1 MAENLLSI
9 LEDALISNKLATFR
23 EFVTL
28 PNYCNNNDLYNYW
41 LEQGSNMPLNT
52 SEIILDGSIGGGK
65 TTFSNYYFAYRVY
78 RLFAQGSPQAQLHLA
93 LNTEI
98 YCLYFSVS
106 LDMAKKSGFMQLYNI
121 FNECAWFNENYP
133 IDKSLKSSISF
144 PNKFHIDYASSES
157 HQIGLSI
164 WGFILDE
171 ANFRSG
177 GVGAGMAEEYQEV
190 TLLYNQ
196 LMDRLVSRFSNP
208 DGSVNALAILISS
221 ASYQS
226 SFVEKRKQVVKDDK
240 WTKCITSVSYEV
252 KPERYASEKFEVFIG
267 SGSAEPC
274 IIDSEEQ
281 KTRIFNAIGILGTG
295 EEDKFIR
302 HVPINLL
309 KNFKDNIALALQNH
323 CGVPT
328 MVQGSFMSNMKYLYE
343 SYVEDIPNIFS
354 TDNIEASTDDDTQII
369 EYIIPNL
376 IQYPDR
382 PHSLYLDLSM
392 SGDRGCLTCYRYD
405 GRVNNLDM
413 HTRVF
418 CLRIIPPHYPAST
431 KISKVQQFVFD
442 ISQFVNLVAFAS
454 DQFQSE
460 SLRQEVVSE
469 LALENIR
476 ISLDSTDRPFLHWQ
490 RGLVEGRIR
499 QSADALLEQ
508 EVQEA
513 VHDYKRHRVI
523 KAKNSSDDIL
533 QSNVG
538 AFFLSDTFGK
548 AGGGIDDL
556 YGKGKIN
563 IVGGRT
569 VDKIL
574 RLYESS
580 AIYEQG
586 GDVNKINN
594 DDLLRE
600 LGYKTSL

>member
-1 MAENLLSI
+1 MAKENLLDI
-9 LEDALISNKLATFR
+9 LDEVLNNVTLVDFKT
-23 EFVTL
+23 FVTS
-28 PNYCNNNDLYNYW
+28 PDFCNNQDLYQYW
-41 LEQGSNMPLNT
+41 IDKGMSIDPKT

-78 RLFAQGSPQAQLHLA
+78 RMFAQGSPQAQLHLA

-106 LDMAKKSGFMQLYNI
+106 LDMAKKSGFLQLRNI
-121 FNECAWFNENYP
+121 FDECAWFNENYP
-133 IDKSLKSSISF
+133 IDKGLKSSISF
-144 PNKFHIDYASSES
+144 PNKFHIDYASTES

-177 GVGAGMAEEYQEV
+177 GVGTGVAEEYQEV

-240 WTKCITSVSYEV
+240 WTTCITSVSYEV
-252 KPERYASEKFEVFIG
+252 KPERYAKETFEVFIG

-274 IIDSEEQ
+274 FIESDEQ
-281 KTRIFNAIGILGTG
+281 RTRLFEAIGVLGTG
-295 EEDKFIR
+295 EEEKFIR

-328 MVQGSFMSNMKYLYE
+328 MIQGSFMSNLKYLYD
-343 SYVEDIPNIFS
+343 SYTEDIPSIF
-354 TDNIEASTDDDTQII
+354 TTENIEASNENDTQII
-369 EYIIPNL
+369 EYLIPNN
-376 IQYPDR
+376 IQFAER
-382 PHSLYLDLSM
+382 PHSIYLDLSM
-392 SGDRGCLTCYRYD
+392 SGDKGNITCFRYD
-405 GRVNNLDM
+405 GKNEKGLDV

-418 CLRIIPPHYPAST
+418 SIKIIPPHYPYAT
-431 KISKVQQFVFD
+431 KISKVQQFIFD
-442 ISQFVNLVAFAS
+442 IAQYINLVSFAS

-460 SLRQEVVSE
+460 QVRQEVLSG
-469 LALENIR
+469 LGLENIR
-476 ISLDSTDRPFLHWQ
+476 ISLDSTDRPYLHWQ

-499 QSADALLEQ
+499 QPKDDLLET

-523 KAKNSSDDIL
+523 KAKGSSDDNL
-533 QSNVG
+533 QGNVG
-538 AFFLSDTFGK
+538 AFFLSDTYGK
-548 AGGGIDDL
+548 TGGSIEDL
-556 YGKGKIN
+556 YPNKLNLI
-563 IVGGRT
+563 GG
-569 VDKIL
+569 V
-574 RLYESS
+574 
-580 AIYEQG
+580 AIEK
-586 GDVNKINN
+586 VLK
-594 DDLLRE
+594 E
-600 LGYKTSL
+600 LSYT

>member
-1 MAENLLSI
+1 MKENPFDI
-9 LEDALISNKLATFR
+9 LTDVLTNTNIVSFK
-23 EFVTL
+23 EFVTS
-28 PNYCNNNDLYNYW
+28 PNYCNNHDLYDYW
-41 LEQGSNMPLNT
+41 LKQGSEMPNNI

-93 LNTEI
+93 QNTEI

-106 LDMAKKSGFMQLYNI
+106 LDMAKKSGFLQLYNI
-121 FNECAWFNENYP
+121 FNECVWFNENYP
-133 IDKSLKSSISF
+133 IDKGLKSSISF

-157 HQIGLSI
+157 HQIGLSV

-226 SFVEKRKQVVKDDK
+226 SFVEKRKAVVKGDR

-252 KPERYASEKFEVFIG
+252 KPERYAEEKFEVFIG

-274 IIDSEEQ
+274 IIESDEQ
-281 KTRIFNAIGILGTG
+281 RTRIFDAIGILGTG
-295 EEDKFIR
+295 EEDTFIR
-302 HVPINLL
+302 HVPVNLL

-328 MVQGSFMSNMKYLYE
+328 MVQGSFMSNLKYLYE
-343 SYVEDIPNIFS
+343 SYTEDIPMIFT
-354 TDNIEASTDDDTQII
+354 TDKIEASTDNDTQII
-369 EYIIPNL
+369 EYLIPKN
-376 IQYPDR
+376 IEFAER
-382 PHSLYLDLSM
+382 PHSMYLDMSM
-392 SGDRGCLTCYRYD
+392 SGDRGCLTCVRYD
-405 GRVNNLDM
+405 GRVNNLDK

-418 CLRIIPPHYPAST
+418 CIKIIPPHYPAST
-431 KISKVQQFVFD
+431 KISKIQQFVFD
-442 ISQFVNLVAFAS
+442 ISQFINLVAFAS
-454 DQFQSE
+454 DQYQSE
-460 SLRQEVVSE
+460 QVRQEVMSE
-469 LALENIR
+469 LGLENIR

-490 RGLVEGRIR
+490 RGLVEGRLK
-499 QSADALLEQ
+499 QTADELLEQ

-523 KAKNSSDDIL
+523 KNKNSTDDIL
-533 QSNVG
+533 QANVG

-548 AGGGIDDL
+548 NGGSIEDL
-556 YGKGKIN
+556 YAGRERIN
-563 IVGGRT
+563 IIGGKS

-574 RLYESS
+574 R
-580 AIYEQG
+580 
-586 GDVNKINN
+586 
-594 DDLLRE
+594 E
-600 LGYKTSL
+600 LGYES

>member
-1 MAENLLSI
+1 MKENPFDI
-9 LEDALISNKLATFR
+9 LTNVLTNNNVVSFK
-23 EFVTL
+23 EFVTS
-28 PNYCNNNDLYNYW
+28 PNYCNNHDLYDYW
-41 LEQGSNMPLNT
+41 LKQGTDMPNNI

-93 LNTEI
+93 QNTEI

-106 LDMAKKSGFMQLYNI
+106 LDMAKKSGFLQLYNI
-121 FNECAWFNENYP
+121 FNECVWFNENYP
-133 IDKSLKSSISF
+133 IDKGLKSSISF

-157 HQIGLSI
+157 HQIGLSV

-226 SFVEKRKQVVKDDK
+226 SFVEKRKAVVKGDK

-252 KPERYASEKFEVFIG
+252 KPERYSEDKFEVFIG

-274 IIDSEEQ
+274 IIESDEQ
-281 KTRIFNAIGILGTG
+281 RTRIFDAIGVLGTG
-295 EEDKFIR
+295 EENTFIR
-302 HVPINLL
+302 HVPVNLL

-328 MVQGSFMSNMKYLYE
+328 MVAGSFMSNLKYLYE
-343 SYVEDIPNIFS
+343 SYTEDIPMIFT
-354 TDNIEASTDDDTQII
+354 TDKIEASTDDDTQII
-369 EYIIPNL
+369 EYLIPKN
-376 IQYPDR
+376 IEFPER
-382 PHSLYLDLSM
+382 PHSMYLDMSM
-392 SGDRGCLTCYRYD
+392 SGDRGCLTCVRYD
-405 GRVNNLDM
+405 GRVNNLDQ

-418 CLRIIPPHYPAST
+418 CIKIVPPHYPAST
-431 KISKVQQFVFD
+431 KISKIQQFVFD
-442 ISQFVNLVAFAS
+442 ISQFINLVAFAS
-454 DQFQSE
+454 DQYQSE
-460 SLRQEVVSE
+460 QVRQEVMSE
-469 LALENIR
+469 LGLENIR

-490 RGLVEGRIR
+490 RGLVEGRLK
-499 QSADALLEQ
+499 QTKDDLLEQ

-513 VHDYKRHRVI
+513 VHDYKRHRVV
-523 KAKNSSDDIL
+523 KNKNSTDDIL
-533 QSNVG
+533 QANVG

-548 AGGGIDDL
+548 NGGSIEDL
-556 YGKGKIN
+556 YAGKERIN
-563 IVGGRT
+563 IIGGKS

-574 RLYESS
+574 R
-580 AIYEQG
+580 
-586 GDVNKINN
+586 
-594 DDLLRE
+594 E
-600 LGYKTSL
+600 LGYE

>member
-1 MAENLLSI
+1 MESQESI
-9 LEDALISNKLATFR
+9 LDILTEALSTDKLVSFK
-23 EFVTL
+23 EFVTS
-28 PNYCNNNDLYNYW
+28 PSFCNNQDLYDYW
-41 LEQGSNMPLNT
+41 IKKGTDIPLKT

-106 LDMAKKSGFMQLYNI
+106 LDMAKKSGFLQLYNI
-121 FNECAWFNENYP
+121 FNECVWFNENYP
-133 IDKSLKSSISF
+133 IDKGLKSSISF

-157 HQIGLSI
+157 HQIGLSV

-226 SFVEKRKQVVKDDK
+226 SFVEKRKQAVKDDK
-240 WTKCITSVSYEV
+240 WTTCITSVSYEV

-274 IIDSEEQ
+274 IIESDEQ
-281 KTRIFNAIGILGTG
+281 RTRLFQAIGVLGTG

-302 HVPINLL
+302 FVPVNLL
-309 KNFKDNIALALQNH
+309 KNFKANIALALQNH

-328 MVQGSFMSNMKYLYE
+328 MVQGSFMSNLKYLYE
-343 SYVEDIPNIFS
+343 SYTEDIPNIF
-354 TDNIEASTDDDTQII
+354 TTNDIEASTDNDTQII
-369 EYIIPNL
+369 EYLIPNN
-376 IQYPDR
+376 IQFPER
-382 PHSLYLDLSM
+382 PHSIYLDLSTQ
-392 SGDRGCLTCYRYD
+392 GDRGCITCFRYN
-405 GRVNNLDM
+405 GRVNNLDQ

-418 CLRIIPPHYPAST
+418 CIKIIPPHYPAST
-431 KISKVQQFVFD
+431 KISKVQQFIMD
-442 ISQFVNLVAFAS
+442 ISQYVNLVAFAS

-460 SLRQEVVSE
+460 SLRQEILSD
-469 LALENIR
+469 LGLDNIR

-490 RGLVEGRIR
+490 RGLVEGRLK
-499 QSADALLEQ
+499 QTADTLLEQ

-513 VHDYKRHRVI
+513 VHDFKRHRVV
-523 KAKNSSDDIL
+523 KNKNSSDDVL

-548 AGGGIDDL
+548 SGGTIEDL
-556 YGKGKIN
+556 YGNDNKIN
-563 IVGGRT
+563 IIGGKS
-569 VDKIL
+569 VDRI
-574 RLYESS
+574 
-580 AIYEQG
+580 
-586 GDVNKINN
+586 
-594 DDLLRE
+594 LRE
-600 LGYKTSL
+600 LGYE

>member
-1 MAENLLSI
+1 MASQESI
-9 LEDALISNKLATFR
+9 LDILTEAFSTDKLVSFN
-23 EFVTL
+23 EFVTS
-28 PNYCNNNDLYNYW
+28 PSFCNNQDLYDYW
-41 LEQGSNMPLNT
+41 IKKGTDIPLKT

-106 LDMAKKSGFMQLYNI
+106 LDMAKKSGFLQLYNI
-121 FNECAWFNENYP
+121 FNECVWFNENYP
-133 IDKSLKSSISF
+133 IDKGLKSSISF

-157 HQIGLSI
+157 HQIGLSV

-226 SFVEKRKQVVKDDK
+226 SFVEKRKQAVKDDK
-240 WTKCITSVSYEV
+240 WTTCITSVSYEV
-252 KPERYASEKFEVFIG
+252 KPERYATEKFEVFIG

-274 IIDSEEQ
+274 IIESDEQ
-281 KTRIFNAIGILGTG
+281 RTRLFQAIGVLGTG

-302 HVPINLL
+302 FVPINLL
-309 KNFKDNIALALQNH
+309 KNFKSNIALALQNH

-328 MVQGSFMSNMKYLYE
+328 MVQGSFMSNLKYLYE
-343 SYVEDIPNIFS
+343 SYTEDIPNIFTTS
-354 TDNIEASTDDDTQII
+354 DIEASTDNDTQII
-369 EYIIPNL
+369 EYLIPNN
-376 IQYPDR
+376 IQFPER
-382 PHSLYLDLSM
+382 PHSIYLDLSTQ
-392 SGDRGCLTCYRYD
+392 GDRGCITCFRYD
-405 GRVNNLDM
+405 GRVNNLDQ

-418 CLRIIPPHYPAST
+418 CIKIIPPHYPAST
-431 KISKVQQFVFD
+431 KISKVQQFIMD
-442 ISQFVNLVAFAS
+442 ISQYVNLVAFAS

-460 SLRQEVVSE
+460 SLRQEILSD
-469 LALENIR
+469 LGLDNIR

-490 RGLVEGRIR
+490 RGLVEGRLK
-499 QSADALLEQ
+499 QTADSLLEQ

-513 VHDYKRHRVI
+513 VHDYKRHRVV
-523 KAKNSSDDIL
+523 KNKNSSDDVL

-548 AGGGIDDL
+548 SGGTIEDL
-556 YGKGKIN
+556 YGGENKIN
-563 IVGGRT
+563 IIGGKS
-569 VDKIL
+569 VDRI
-574 RLYESS
+574 
-580 AIYEQG
+580 
-586 GDVNKINN
+586 
-594 DDLLRE
+594 LRE
-600 LGYKTSL
+600 LGYE

>member
-1 MAENLLSI
+1 MKESPLDILSNVLSNNNLVSF
-9 LEDALISNKLATFR
+9 E
-23 EFVTL
+23 EFVTS
-28 PNYCNNNDLYNYW
+28 PNFCNNHDLYKYW
-41 LEQGSNMPLNT
+41 LKQGMEMPDNI
-52 SEIILDGSIGGGK
+52 SELILDGSIGGGK
-65 TTFSNYYFAYRVY
+65 TTFSNYWFAYRVY

-106 LDMAKKSGFMQLYNI
+106 LDMAKKSGFQQLYNI
-121 FNECAWFNENYP
+121 FNECVWFNENYP
-133 IDKSLKSSISF
+133 IDKGLKSSISF

-157 HQIGLSI
+157 HQIGLSV

-226 SFVEKRKQVVKDDK
+226 SFVEKRKAIVKDDK

-252 KPERYASEKFEVFIG
+252 KPERYAQEKFEVFIG

-274 IIDSEEQ
+274 IIESPEQ
-281 KTRIFNAIGILGTG
+281 RTRIFDAIGILGTG

-302 HVPINLL
+302 FVPINLR
-309 KNFKDNIALALQNH
+309 KNFNDNIALALQNH

-328 MVQGSFMSNMKYLYE
+328 MVAGSFMSNLKYLYE
-343 SYVEDIPNIFS
+343 SYKEDIPNIFT

-369 EYIIPNL
+369 EYLIERN
-376 IQYPDR
+376 IQYPER
-382 PHSLYLDLSM
+382 PHSMYLDLSM
-392 SGDRGCLTCYRYD
+392 NGDRGCITCFRYD
-405 GRVNNLDM
+405 GRVNNLDQ

-418 CLRIIPPHYPAST
+418 SIRIIPPHYPANT
-431 KISKVQQFVFD
+431 KISKIQQFVFD
-442 ISQFVNLVAFAS
+442 ISQYVNLVAFAS

-460 SLRQEVVSE
+460 QVRQEVMSG
-469 LALENIR
+469 LGLENIR

-490 RGLVEGRIR
+490 RGLVEGRLK
-499 QSADALLEQ
+499 QTKDELLEQ

-513 VHDYKRHRVI
+513 VHDFKRHRVV
-523 KAKNSSDDIL
+523 KNKNSSDDVL

-548 AGGGIDDL
+548 NGGSIEDL
-556 YGKGKIN
+556 YAGREKVNIIGGKS
-563 IVGGRT
+563 

-574 RLYESS
+574 
-580 AIYEQG
+580 
-586 GDVNKINN
+586 K
-594 DDLLRE
+594 E
-600 LGYKTSL
+600 LGYE

>member
-1 MAENLLSI
+1 MKENLLDI
-9 LEDALISNKLATFR
+9 LSDVLITDKVVSFK
-23 EFVTL
+23 EFVTS
-28 PNYCNNNDLYNYW
+28 PNFCNNQDLYDYW
-41 LEQGSNMPLNT
+41 IKKGTEIPLKT

-93 LNTEI
+93 QNTEI

-106 LDMAKKSGFMQLYNI
+106 LDMAKKSGFQQLYNI
-121 FNECAWFNENYP
+121 FSECVWFNENYP
-133 IDKSLKSSISF
+133 IDKGLKSSILF

-157 HQIGLSI
+157 HQIGLSV

-177 GVGAGMAEEYQEV
+177 GVGLGMAEEYQEV

-226 SFVEKRKQVVKDDK
+226 SFVEKRKQVVKNDK
-240 WTKCITSVSYEV
+240 WTTCITSVSYEV
-252 KPERYASEKFEVFIG
+252 KPERYAKETFEVFIG

-274 IIDSEEQ
+274 IIESPEQ
-281 KTRIFNAIGILGTG
+281 RTRIFDGIGILGTG
-295 EEDKFIR
+295 EEEKFIR
-302 HVPINLL
+302 HVPINLR
-309 KNFKDNIALALQNH
+309 KNFNDNIALALQNH

-328 MVQGSFMSNMKYLYE
+328 MVQGSFMSNLKYLYE
-343 SYVEDIPNIFS
+343 SYVDDIPILFT
-354 TDNIEASTDDDTQII
+354 TDEIEASTENDTQII
-369 EYIIPNL
+369 EYLIPSN
-376 IQYPDR
+376 IEYAER
-382 PHSLYLDLSM
+382 PHSLYLDLSTA
-392 SGDRGCLTCYRYD
+392 GDRGCLTCVRYD
-405 GRVNNLDM
+405 GRINNLDK

-418 CLRIIPPHYPAST
+418 CLKIIPPHYPAST
-431 KISKVQQFVFD
+431 KISKIQQFVFD
-442 ISQFVNLVAFAS
+442 ISQYINLVAFAS

-460 SLRQEVVSE
+460 QVRQEVVAE
-469 LALENIR
+469 LGLENIR

-490 RGLVEGRIR
+490 RGLVEGRLR
-499 QSADALLEQ
+499 QTIDPLLEQ

-523 KAKNSSDDIL
+523 KNKKSSDDVL

-548 AGGGIDDL
+548 SGGTIEDL
-556 YGKGKIN
+556 YPKDERIN
-563 IVGGRT
+563 IIGGKS
-569 VDKIL
+569 VDRIL
-574 RLYESS
+574 
-580 AIYEQG
+580 
-586 GDVNKINN
+586 K
-594 DDLLRE
+594 E
-600 LGYKTSL
+600 LGYTQK

>member
-1 MAENLLSI
+1 MASQESI
-9 LEDALISNKLATFR
+9 LDILTEAFSTDKLVSFK
-23 EFVTL
+23 EFVTS
-28 PNYCNNNDLYNYW
+28 PSFCNNQDLYDYW
-41 LEQGSNMPLNT
+41 IKKGTDIPLKT

-106 LDMAKKSGFMQLYNI
+106 LDMAKKSGFLQLYNI
-121 FNECAWFNENYP
+121 FNECVWFNENYP
-133 IDKSLKSSISF
+133 IDKGLKSSISF

-157 HQIGLSI
+157 HQIGLSV

-226 SFVEKRKQVVKDDK
+226 SFVEKRKQAVKDDK
-240 WTKCITSVSYEV
+240 WTTCITSVSYEV
-252 KPERYASEKFEVFIG
+252 KPERYATEKFEVFIG

-274 IIDSEEQ
+274 IIESDEQ
-281 KTRIFNAIGILGTG
+281 RTRLFQAIGVLGTG

-302 HVPINLL
+302 FVPINLL
-309 KNFKDNIALALQNH
+309 KNFKSNIALALQNH

-328 MVQGSFMSNMKYLYE
+328 MVQGSFMSNLKYLYE
-343 SYVEDIPNIFS
+343 SYTEDIPNIFTTS
-354 TDNIEASTDDDTQII
+354 DIEASTDNDTQII
-369 EYIIPNL
+369 EYLIPNN
-376 IQYPDR
+376 IQFPER
-382 PHSLYLDLSM
+382 PHSIYLDLSTQ
-392 SGDRGCLTCYRYD
+392 GDRGCITCFRYD
-405 GRVNNLDM
+405 GRVNNLDQ

-418 CLRIIPPHYPAST
+418 CIKIIPPHYPAST
-431 KISKVQQFVFD
+431 KISKVQQFIMD
-442 ISQFVNLVAFAS
+442 MSQYVNLVAFAS

-460 SLRQEVVSE
+460 SLRQEILSD
-469 LALENIR
+469 LGLDNIR

-490 RGLVEGRIR
+490 RGLVEGRLK
-499 QSADALLEQ
+499 QTADSLLEQ

-513 VHDYKRHRVI
+513 VHDYKRHRVV
-523 KAKNSSDDIL
+523 KNKNSSDDVL

-548 AGGGIDDL
+548 SGGTIEDL
-556 YGKGKIN
+556 YGGENKIN
-563 IVGGRT
+563 IIGGKS
-569 VDKIL
+569 VDRI
-574 RLYESS
+574 
-580 AIYEQG
+580 
-586 GDVNKINN
+586 
-594 DDLLRE
+594 LRE
-600 LGYKTSL
+600 LGYE

>member
-1 MAENLLSI
+1 MKENLLDI
-9 LEDALISNKLATFR
+9 LNETLSSDDNIVSFK
-23 EFVTL
+23 EFVTS
-28 PNYCNNNDLYNYW
+28 PSYCNNHDLYAYW
-41 LEQGSNMPLNT
+41 LKQGSEMPNNI

-78 RLFAQGSPQAQLHLA
+78 RLFAQGSPQKQLNLA
-93 LNTEI
+93 MNTEI

-106 LDMAKKSGFMQLYNI
+106 LDMAKKSGFLQLYNI
-121 FNECAWFNENYP
+121 FNECRWFNENYP
-133 IDKSLKSSISF
+133 INKELKSSISF

-157 HQIGLSI
+157 HQIGLSV

-240 WTKCITSVSYEV
+240 WTRCITSVSYEV
-252 KPERYASEKFEVFIG
+252 KPDRYASEKFEVFIG

-274 IIDSEEQ
+274 IIETPEQ
-281 KTRIFNAIGILGTG
+281 KTRLFDAIGVLGTG
-295 EEDKFIR
+295 EEETFIR
-302 HVPINLL
+302 HVPVNLL

-328 MVQGSFMSNMKYLYE
+328 MVQGSFMSNLKYLYD
-343 SYVEDIPNIFS
+343 SYTDNIPIIFT

-369 EYIIPNL
+369 EYLIPNN
-376 IQYPDR
+376 IQYADR
-382 PHSLYLDLSM
+382 PHSIYLDLSTA
-392 SGDRGCLTCYRYD
+392 GDRGCIVCDRYD
-405 GRVNNLDM
+405 GRVNNVDM

-418 CLRIIPPHYPAST
+418 CLKIVPPHYPAQT
-431 KISKVQQFVFD
+431 KISKVQQFIYD
-442 ISQFVNLVAFAS
+442 ISQYVNLVAFAS

-460 SLRQEVVSE
+460 QLRQEVLSE
-469 LALENIR
+469 LGLENIR

-490 RGLVEGRIR
+490 RGLVEGRLK
-499 QSADALLEQ
+499 QTKDELLEQ
-508 EVQEA
+508 EVTEA

-523 KAKNSSDDIL
+523 KNKNSSDDIL
-533 QSNVG
+533 QANVG

-548 AGGGIDDL
+548 NGGSIEDL
-556 YGKGKIN
+556 YSGNEKIN
-563 IVGGRT
+563 IIGGKS
-569 VDKIL
+569 VDRI
-574 RLYESS
+574 
-580 AIYEQG
+580 
-586 GDVNKINN
+586 
-594 DDLLRE
+594 LRE
-600 LGYKTSL
+600 LGYE

>member
-1 MAENLLSI
+1 MKENPLDILSNV
-9 LEDALISNKLATFR
+9 LTNNNSVSFE
-23 EFVTL
+23 EFVTS
-28 PNYCNNNDLYNYW
+28 PNYCNNHDLYKYW
-41 LEQGSNMPLNT
+41 IRQGMEMPENI
-52 SEIILDGSIGGGK
+52 SELILDGSIGGGK
-65 TTFSNYYFAYRVY
+65 TTFSNYWFAYRVY
-78 RLFAQGSPQAQLHLA
+78 CLFAQGSPQAQLHLA

-106 LDMAKKSGFMQLYNI
+106 LDMAKKSGFQQLYNI
-121 FNECAWFNENYP
+121 FNECQWFNENYP
-133 IDKSLKSSISF
+133 IDKNLKSSISF

-157 HQIGLSI
+157 HQIGLSV

-252 KPERYASEKFEVFIG
+252 KPERYAKEKFEVFIG

-274 IIDSEEQ
+274 IIESPEQ
-281 KTRIFNAIGILGTG
+281 RTRIFDAIGILGTG
-295 EEDKFIR
+295 EEEKFIR
-302 HVPINLL
+302 FVPVNLL

-328 MVQGSFMSNMKYLYE
+328 MVQGSFMSNLKYLYE
-343 SYVEDIPNIFS
+343 SYTEDIPNIFT
-354 TDNIEASTDDDTQII
+354 TDSIEASTDDNTQII
-369 EYIIPNL
+369 EYLIPNN
-376 IQYPDR
+376 IQYPER
-382 PHSLYLDLSM
+382 PHSIYLDLSM
-392 SGDRGCLTCYRYD
+392 SGDRGCLTCFRYD
-405 GRVNNLDM
+405 GRVNNMDM

-418 CLRIIPPHYPAST
+418 CLRIIPPHYPANT

-442 ISQFVNLVAFAS
+442 ISQFINLVAFAS

-460 SLRQEVVSE
+460 QVRQEVLSG
-469 LALENIR
+469 LGLENIR

-490 RGLVEGRIR
+490 RGLVEGRLK
-499 QSADALLEQ
+499 QTKDELLEQ
-508 EVQEA
+508 EVTEA
-513 VHDYKRHRVI
+513 VHDFKRHRVV
-523 KAKNSSDDIL
+523 KNKNSSDDIL

-548 AGGGIDDL
+548 NGGSIEDL
-556 YGKGKIN
+556 YANREKIN
-563 IVGGRT
+563 IIGGKS

-574 RLYESS
+574 
-580 AIYEQG
+580 
-586 GDVNKINN
+586 K
-594 DDLLRE
+594 E
-600 LGYKTSL
+600 LGYES

>member
-1 MAENLLSI
+1 MESQESI
-9 LEDALISNKLATFR
+9 LDILTEALSTDKLVSFK
-23 EFVTL
+23 EFVTS
-28 PNYCNNNDLYNYW
+28 PSFCNNQDLYDYW
-41 LEQGSNMPLNT
+41 IKKGTDIPLKT

-106 LDMAKKSGFMQLYNI
+106 LDMAKKSGFLQLYNI
-121 FNECAWFNENYP
+121 FNECVWFNENYP
-133 IDKSLKSSISF
+133 IDKGLKSSISF

-157 HQIGLSI
+157 HQIGLSV

-226 SFVEKRKQVVKDDK
+226 SFVEKRKQAVKDDK
-240 WTKCITSVSYEV
+240 WTTCITSVSYEV

-274 IIDSEEQ
+274 IIESDEQ
-281 KTRIFNAIGILGTG
+281 RTRLFQAIGVLGTG

-302 HVPINLL
+302 FVPINLL
-309 KNFKDNIALALQNH
+309 KNFKANIALALQNH

-328 MVQGSFMSNMKYLYE
+328 MVQGSFMSNLKYLYE
-343 SYVEDIPNIFS
+343 SYTEDIPNIF
-354 TDNIEASTDDDTQII
+354 TTYDIEASTDNDTQII
-369 EYIIPNL
+369 EYLIPNN
-376 IQYPDR
+376 IQYAER
-382 PHSLYLDLSM
+382 PHSIYLDLSTQ
-392 SGDRGCLTCYRYD
+392 GDRGCITCFRYD
-405 GRVNNLDM
+405 GRVNNLDL

-418 CLRIIPPHYPAST
+418 CIKIIPPHYPAST
-431 KISKVQQFVFD
+431 KISKVQQFIMD
-442 ISQFVNLVAFAS
+442 ISQYVNLVAFAS

-460 SLRQEVVSE
+460 SLRQEILSD
-469 LALENIR
+469 LGLDNIR

-490 RGLVEGRIR
+490 RGLVEGRLK
-499 QSADALLEQ
+499 QTADSLLEQ

-513 VHDYKRHRVI
+513 VHDFKRHRVV
-523 KAKNSSDDIL
+523 KNKNSSDDVL

-548 AGGGIDDL
+548 SGGTIEDL
-556 YGKGKIN
+556 YGGENKIN
-563 IVGGRT
+563 IIGGKS
-569 VDKIL
+569 VDRI
-574 RLYESS
+574 
-580 AIYEQG
+580 
-586 GDVNKINN
+586 
-594 DDLLRE
+594 LRE
-600 LGYKTSL
+600 LGYE

>member
-1 MAENLLSI
+1 MASQESI
-9 LEDALISNKLATFR
+9 LDILTEAFSTDKLVSFK
-23 EFVTL
+23 EFVTS
-28 PNYCNNNDLYNYW
+28 PSFCNNQDLYDYW
-41 LEQGSNMPLNT
+41 IKKGTDIPLKT

-106 LDMAKKSGFMQLYNI
+106 LDMAKKSGFLQLYNI
-121 FNECAWFNENYP
+121 FNECVWFNENYP
-133 IDKSLKSSISF
+133 IDKGLKSSISF

-157 HQIGLSI
+157 HQIGLSV

-226 SFVEKRKQVVKDDK
+226 SFVEKRKQAVKDDK
-240 WTKCITSVSYEV
+240 WTTCITSVSYEV
-252 KPERYASEKFEVFIG
+252 KPERYATEKFEVFIG

-274 IIDSEEQ
+274 IIESDEQ
-281 KTRIFNAIGILGTG
+281 RTRLFQAIGVLGTG

-302 HVPINLL
+302 FVPINLL
-309 KNFKDNIALALQNH
+309 KNFKSNIALALQNH

-328 MVQGSFMSNMKYLYE
+328 MVQGSFMSNLKYLYE
-343 SYVEDIPNIFS
+343 SYTEDIPNIFTTS
-354 TDNIEASTDDDTQII
+354 DIEASTDNDTQII
-369 EYIIPNL
+369 EYLIPNN
-376 IQYPDR
+376 IQFPER
-382 PHSLYLDLSM
+382 PHSIYLDLSTQ
-392 SGDRGCLTCYRYD
+392 GDRGCITCFRYD
-405 GRVNNLDM
+405 GRVNNLDQ

-418 CLRIIPPHYPAST
+418 CIKIIPPHYPAST
-431 KISKVQQFVFD
+431 KISKVQQFIMD
-442 ISQFVNLVAFAS
+442 ISQYVNLVAFAS

-460 SLRQEVVSE
+460 SLRQEILSD
-469 LALENIR
+469 LGLDNIR

-490 RGLVEGRIR
+490 RGLVEGRLK
-499 QSADALLEQ
+499 QTADSLLEQ

-513 VHDYKRHRVI
+513 VHDYKRHRVV
-523 KAKNSSDDIL
+523 KNKNSSDDVM

-548 AGGGIDDL
+548 SGGTIEDL
-556 YGKGKIN
+556 YGSENKIN
-563 IVGGRT
+563 IIGGKS
-569 VDKIL
+569 VDRI
-574 RLYESS
+574 
-580 AIYEQG
+580 
-586 GDVNKINN
+586 
-594 DDLLRE
+594 LRE
-600 LGYKTSL
+600 LGYE

>member
-1 MAENLLSI
+1 MEKENIIDI
-9 LEDALISNKLATFR
+9 LDEVFNNVNIVSFE
-23 EFVTL
+23 EFVTS
-28 PNYCNNNDLYNYW
+28 PNFCNNHDLYQYW
-41 LEQGSNMPLNT
+41 INKGMTIDPQT

-78 RLFAQGSPQAQLHLA
+78 RLFALGSPQAQLHLA

-106 LDMAKKSGFMQLYNI
+106 LDMAKKSGFLQLRNI
-121 FNECAWFNENYP
+121 FDECAWFNENYP
-133 IDKSLKSSISF
+133 IDKGLKSSISF

-177 GVGAGMAEEYQEV
+177 GVGSGMAEEYQEV

-226 SFVEKRKQVVKDDK
+226 SFVEKRKQAVKDDR
-240 WTKCITSVSYEV
+240 WTTCITSVSYEV

-274 IIDSEEQ
+274 IIESDAQ
-281 KTRIFNAIGILGTG
+281 RTRLFEAIGVLGTG

-302 HVPINLL
+302 FVPVNLL
-309 KNFKDNIALALQNH
+309 KNFKANIALALQNH

-343 SYVEDIPNIFS
+343 SYTESTEEPLFT

-369 EYIIPNL
+369 EYL
-376 IQYPDR
+376 IQQNIKFPDR
-382 PHSLYLDLSM
+382 PHSIYLDLSTA
-392 SGDRGCLTCYRYD
+392 GDRGCITCFRYD
-405 GRVNNLDM
+405 GRNEKNLDV

-418 CLRIIPPHYPAST
+418 CLKIIPPHYPAAT
-431 KISKVQQFVFD
+431 KISKVQQFIVD
-442 ISQFVNLVAFAS
+442 MSQMINLVSFAS
-454 DQFQSE
+454 DQYQSE
-460 SLRQEVVSE
+460 SLRQEI
-469 LALENIR
+469 LDILGLENIR
-476 ISLDSTDRPFLHWQ
+476 ISLDSTDRPYLHWQ

-499 QSADALLEQ
+499 QTPDPLLEQ

-513 VHDYKRHRVI
+513 VHDFKRHRVV
-523 KAKNSSDDIL
+523 KAKNSTDDIL

-538 AFFLSDTFGK
+538 AFFLSDTYGK
-548 AGGGIDDL
+548 TGGSIADL
-556 YGKGKIN
+556 YDGSNRLNLIGGKSIERVLK
-563 IVGGRT
+563 
-569 VDKIL
+569 
-574 RLYESS
+574 
-580 AIYEQG
+580 
-586 GDVNKINN
+586 
-594 DDLLRE
+594 E
-600 LGYKTSL
+600 LAYQ

>member
-1 MAENLLSI
+1 MESQESI
-9 LEDALISNKLATFR
+9 LDILTEALSTDKLVSFK
-23 EFVTL
+23 EFVTS
-28 PNYCNNNDLYNYW
+28 PSFCNNQDLYDYW
-41 LEQGSNMPLNT
+41 IKKGTDIPLKT

-106 LDMAKKSGFMQLYNI
+106 LDMAKKSGFLQLYNI
-121 FNECAWFNENYP
+121 FNECVWFNENYP
-133 IDKSLKSSISF
+133 IDKGLKSSISF

-157 HQIGLSI
+157 HQIGLSV

-226 SFVEKRKQVVKDDK
+226 SFVEKRKQAVKDDK
-240 WTKCITSVSYEV
+240 WTTCITSVSYEV

-274 IIDSEEQ
+274 IIESDEQ
-281 KTRIFNAIGILGTG
+281 RTRLFQAIGVLGTG

-302 HVPINLL
+302 FVPVNLL
-309 KNFKDNIALALQNH
+309 KNFKANIALALQNH

-328 MVQGSFMSNMKYLYE
+328 MVQGSFMSNLKYLYE
-343 SYVEDIPNIFS
+343 SYTEDIPNIF
-354 TDNIEASTDDDTQII
+354 TTYDIEASTDNDTQII
-369 EYIIPNL
+369 EYLIPNN
-376 IQYPDR
+376 IQYPER
-382 PHSLYLDLSM
+382 PHSIYLDLSTQ
-392 SGDRGCLTCYRYD
+392 GDRGCITCFRYD
-405 GRVNNLDM
+405 GRVNNLDQ

-418 CLRIIPPHYPAST
+418 CIKIIPPHYPAST
-431 KISKVQQFVFD
+431 KISKVQQFIMD
-442 ISQFVNLVAFAS
+442 MSQYVNLVAFAS

-460 SLRQEVVSE
+460 SLRQEILSD
-469 LALENIR
+469 LGLDNIR

-490 RGLVEGRIR
+490 RGLVEGRLK
-499 QSADALLEQ
+499 QTADSLLEQ

-513 VHDYKRHRVI
+513 VHDFKRHRVV
-523 KAKNSSDDIL
+523 KNKNSSDDVL

-548 AGGGIDDL
+548 SGGTIEDL
-556 YGKGKIN
+556 YGNDNKIN
-563 IVGGRT
+563 IIGGKS
-569 VDKIL
+569 VDRI
-574 RLYESS
+574 
-580 AIYEQG
+580 
-586 GDVNKINN
+586 
-594 DDLLRE
+594 LRE
-600 LGYKTSL
+600 LGYE

>member
-1 MAENLLSI
+1 MASQESI
-9 LEDALISNKLATFR
+9 LDILTEAFSTDKLVSFK
-23 EFVTL
+23 EFVTS
-28 PNYCNNNDLYNYW
+28 PSFCNNQDLYDYW
-41 LEQGSNMPLNT
+41 IKKGTDIPLKT

-106 LDMAKKSGFMQLYNI
+106 LDMAKKSGFLQLYNI
-121 FNECAWFNENYP
+121 FNECVWFNENYP
-133 IDKSLKSSISF
+133 IDKGLKSSISF

-157 HQIGLSI
+157 HQIGLSV

-226 SFVEKRKQVVKDDK
+226 SFVEKRKQAVKDDK
-240 WTKCITSVSYEV
+240 WTTCITSVSYEV
-252 KPERYASEKFEVFIG
+252 KPERYATEKFEVFIG

-274 IIDSEEQ
+274 IIESDEQ
-281 KTRIFNAIGILGTG
+281 RTRLFQAIGVLGTG

-302 HVPINLL
+302 FVPINLL
-309 KNFKDNIALALQNH
+309 KNFKSNIALALQNH

-328 MVQGSFMSNMKYLYE
+328 MVQGSFMSNLKYLYE
-343 SYVEDIPNIFS
+343 SYTEDIPNIFTTS
-354 TDNIEASTDDDTQII
+354 DIEASTDNDTQII
-369 EYIIPNL
+369 EYLIPNN
-376 IQYPDR
+376 IQFPER
-382 PHSLYLDLSM
+382 PHSIYLDLSTQ
-392 SGDRGCLTCYRYD
+392 GDRGCITCFRYD
-405 GRVNNLDM
+405 GRVNNLDQ

-418 CLRIIPPHYPAST
+418 CIKIIPPHYPAST
-431 KISKVQQFVFD
+431 KISKVQQFIMD
-442 ISQFVNLVAFAS
+442 ISQYVNLVAFAS

-460 SLRQEVVSE
+460 SLRQEILSD
-469 LALENIR
+469 LGLDNIR

-490 RGLVEGRIR
+490 RGLVEGRLK
-499 QSADALLEQ
+499 QTADSLLEQ

-513 VHDYKRHRVI
+513 VHDYKRHRVV
-523 KAKNSSDDIL
+523 KNKNSSDDVL

-548 AGGGIDDL
+548 SGGTIEDL
-556 YGKGKIN
+556 YGSENKIN
-563 IVGGRT
+563 IIGGKS
-569 VDKIL
+569 VDRI
-574 RLYESS
+574 
-580 AIYEQG
+580 
-586 GDVNKINN
+586 
-594 DDLLRE
+594 LRE
-600 LGYKTSL
+600 LGYE

>member
-1 MAENLLSI
+1 MKENPFDI
-9 LEDALISNKLATFR
+9 LTNVLTNNNVISFK
-23 EFVTL
+23 EFVTS
-28 PNYCNNNDLYNYW
+28 PNYCNNHDLYDYW
-41 LEQGSNMPLNT
+41 LKQGTDMPNNI

-93 LNTEI
+93 QNTEI

-106 LDMAKKSGFMQLYNI
+106 LDMAKKSGFLQLYNI
-121 FNECAWFNENYP
+121 FNECVWFNENYP
-133 IDKSLKSSISF
+133 IDKGLKSSISF

-157 HQIGLSI
+157 HQIGLSV

-226 SFVEKRKQVVKDDK
+226 SFVEKRKAVVKGDK

-252 KPERYASEKFEVFIG
+252 KPERYSEEKFEVFIG

-274 IIDSEEQ
+274 IIESDEQ
-281 KTRIFNAIGILGTG
+281 RTRIFDAIGVLGTG
-295 EEDKFIR
+295 EENTFIR
-302 HVPINLL
+302 HVPVNLL

-328 MVQGSFMSNMKYLYE
+328 MVAGSFMSNLKYLYE
-343 SYVEDIPNIFS
+343 SYTEDIPMIFT
-354 TDNIEASTDDDTQII
+354 TDKIEASTDDDTQII
-369 EYIIPNL
+369 EYLIPKN
-376 IQYPDR
+376 IEFPER
-382 PHSLYLDLSM
+382 PHSMYLDMSM
-392 SGDRGCLTCYRYD
+392 SGDRGCLTCVRYD
-405 GRVNNLDM
+405 GRVNNLDQ

-418 CLRIIPPHYPAST
+418 CIKIVPPHYPAST
-431 KISKVQQFVFD
+431 KISKIQQFVFD
-442 ISQFVNLVAFAS
+442 ISQFINLVAFAS
-454 DQFQSE
+454 DQYQSE
-460 SLRQEVVSE
+460 QVRQEVMSE
-469 LALENIR
+469 LGLENIR

-490 RGLVEGRIR
+490 RGLVEGRLK
-499 QSADALLEQ
+499 QTKDDLLEQ

-513 VHDYKRHRVI
+513 VHDYKRHRVV
-523 KAKNSSDDIL
+523 KNKNSTDDIL
-533 QSNVG
+533 QANVG

-548 AGGGIDDL
+548 NGGSIEDL
-556 YGKGKIN
+556 YAGKERIN
-563 IVGGRT
+563 IIGGKS

-574 RLYESS
+574 R
-580 AIYEQG
+580 
-586 GDVNKINN
+586 
-594 DDLLRE
+594 E
-600 LGYKTSL
+600 LGYE

>member
-1 MAENLLSI
+1 MASQESI
-9 LEDALISNKLATFR
+9 LDILTEAFSTDKLVSFK
-23 EFVTL
+23 EFVTS
-28 PNYCNNNDLYNYW
+28 PSFCNNQDLYDYW
-41 LEQGSNMPLNT
+41 IKKGTDIPLKT

-106 LDMAKKSGFMQLYNI
+106 LDMAKKSGFLQLYNI
-121 FNECAWFNENYP
+121 FNECVWFNENYP
-133 IDKSLKSSISF
+133 IDKGLKSSISF

-157 HQIGLSI
+157 HQIGLSV

-226 SFVEKRKQVVKDDK
+226 SFVEKRKQAVKDDK
-240 WTKCITSVSYEV
+240 WTTCITSVSYEV
-252 KPERYASEKFEVFIG
+252 KPERYATEKFEVFIG

-274 IIDSEEQ
+274 IIESDEQ
-281 KTRIFNAIGILGTG
+281 RTRLFQAIGVLGTG

-302 HVPINLL
+302 FVPINLL
-309 KNFKDNIALALQNH
+309 KNFKSNIALALQNH

-328 MVQGSFMSNMKYLYE
+328 MVQGSFMSNLKYLYE
-343 SYVEDIPNIFS
+343 SYTEDIPNIFTTS
-354 TDNIEASTDDDTQII
+354 DIEASTDNDTQII
-369 EYIIPNL
+369 EYLIPNN
-376 IQYPDR
+376 IQFPER
-382 PHSLYLDLSM
+382 PHSIYLDLSTQ
-392 SGDRGCLTCYRYD
+392 GDRGCITCFRYD
-405 GRVNNLDM
+405 GRVNNLDQ

-418 CLRIIPPHYPAST
+418 CIKIIPPHYPAST
-431 KISKVQQFVFD
+431 KISKVQQFIMD
-442 ISQFVNLVAFAS
+442 ISQYVNLVAFAS

-460 SLRQEVVSE
+460 SLRQEILSD
-469 LALENIR
+469 LGLDNIR

-490 RGLVEGRIR
+490 RGLVEGRLK
-499 QSADALLEQ
+499 QTADSLLEQ

-513 VHDYKRHRVI
+513 VHDYKRHRVV
-523 KAKNSSDDIL
+523 KNKNSSDDVL

-548 AGGGIDDL
+548 SGGTIEDL
-556 YGKGKIN
+556 YGGENKIN
-563 IVGGRT
+563 IIGGKS
-569 VDKIL
+569 VDRI
-574 RLYESS
+574 
-580 AIYEQG
+580 
-586 GDVNKINN
+586 
-594 DDLLRE
+594 LRE
-600 LGYKTSL
+600 LGYE